1 MSDHARE
8 VYLDSPL
15 MEPWTYN
22 SAHKIANDW
31 ELFTKTVPMKGSE
44 YGPCGYQAELGYTRY
59 SGDFMVKQLK
69 QANWIDANT
78 TLLFF
83 EQTFLN
89 IPIDSFVLLR
99 IREVYN

>member
-31 ELFTKTVPMKGSE
+31 KLFTKTVPMKGLE
-44 YGPCGYQAELGYTRY
+44 YGTCGYQAELGYTRY
-59 SGDFMVKQLK
+59 SGDFMVKVCQHSI
-69 QANWIDANT
+69 N
-78 TLLFF
+78 
-83 EQTFLN
+83 
-89 IPIDSFVLLR
+89 
-99 IREVYN
+99 